1 MEEEESTEI
10 SESFQWKFTLLTHK
24 KKNDSR
30 TRLHSPHPT
39 FVFYSFQFLSLHFHI
54 FLACPYG
61 KAFSCFHLSL
71 NLHTQQQQQQKSSF
85 YSLFLQGQ
93 NFQLTGGNLGSQL
106 HNFTWE
112 KDLPSFSSTSERM
125 YFSEMTVMSVE
136 GMHSLDAEVADAYTC
151 EREMK

>member
-1 MEEEESTEI
+1 MFPCKGEVERNVVWLEVMEEEESTEI

-61 KAFSCFHLSL
+61 SEFSTHWWQSCFV
-71 NLHTQQQQQQKSSF
+71 KV
-85 YSLFLQGQ
+85 
-93 NFQLTGGNLGSQL
+93 GSQL